1 MEEKNNNNEKK
12 KFNVGLKISLVI
24 GLILVV
30 IGFVLFFMRDPTL
43 SMVSI
48 FVLFVGFALTM
59 VGLIPLMAKLN
70 IKIGKHI
77 VEQNKDDLA
86 ELSKYG
92 VDINKKVITD
102 KQEDLTDIANMKAD
116 IAQDAVKKTAKSA
129 SEGWEDGQGNA
140 KFCANCGQKI
150 SASAKFCPNCG
161 QKIDE

>member
-1 MEEKNNNNEKK
+1 MEENNNNEKK
-12 KFNVGLKISLVI
+12 KFSIGLKISLVL
-24 GLILVV
+24 GLIVV
-30 IGFVLFFMRDPTL
+30 VVGFVLFFMRDQTL
-43 SMVSI
+43 SMISI
-48 FVLFVGFALTM
+48 FVLFVGFVLTSI
-59 VGLIPLMAKLN
+59 GLVPLMAKFNL
-70 IKIGKHI
+70 KVSKHI

-102 KQEDLTDIANMKAD
+102 KQSDLTDIANMQAD
-116 IAQDAVKKTAKSA
+116 ITRDAVKKTAKSA
-129 SEGWEDGQGNA
+129 SEGWEDGQGNT